1 MGKGEGCCATNPA
14 SEAGYAM
21 DWREN
26 SHDMDELVVK
36 IMQQGKIFSPKNGL
50 KLSEFSIS
58 DILGYVPPFP
68 PLHYQQQD
76 INYHH
81 DHPREQVQR
90 RHL

>member
-36 IMQQGKIFSPKNGL
+36 IMQQGKIFFPKNGL
-50 KLSEFSIS
+50 KLSEFSK
-58 DILGYVPPFP
+58 VTF
-68 PLHYQQQD
+68 
-76 INYHH
+76 
-81 DHPREQVQR
+81 
-90 RHL
+90 

>member
-36 IMQQGKIFSPKNGL
+36 IMQQGKIF
-50 KLSEFSIS
+50 
-58 DILGYVPPFP
+58 FP
-68 PLHYQQQD
+68 EEW
-76 INYHH
+76 IEVV
-81 DHPREQVQR
+81 RVQ
-90 RHL
+90 